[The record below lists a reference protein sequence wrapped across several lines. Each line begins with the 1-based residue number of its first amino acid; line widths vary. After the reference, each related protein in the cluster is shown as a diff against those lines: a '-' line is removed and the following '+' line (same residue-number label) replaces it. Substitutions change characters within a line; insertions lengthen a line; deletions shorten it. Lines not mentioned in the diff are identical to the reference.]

1 MHFCVPYYQRKE
13 VAPLMQ
19 RIMGFLSRPLQRRS
33 SINSALLEQYRND
46 VFVLMHQQLAGLR

>member
-13 VAPLMQ
+13 VAPLMK
-19 RIMGFLSRPLQRRS
+19 RIMGLLSRPLQRHS
-33 SINSALLEQYRND
+33 SINSALLEQHRND